1 MGIEKVQLGDI
12 IGYRSFDI
20 AGLIVMLGELISAP
34 KLGGEYSFTHVA
46 IVSGIDSASNQIQI
60 TEAISK
66 GVKSKMISMLPN
78 KSVVKRLNGI
88 QKEHQLAIAAKCI
101 DLASQGIKYNWLQ
114 LFFIGILKILRLEFV
129 KNIFNSD
136 KSTICSMFI
145 GRVMK
150 ETSSYIYPGYLD
162 GNLDPK
168 DIMTDP
174 NFSIVAKGIGA

>member
-12 IGYRSFDI
+12 IGYRSYDL
-20 AGLIVMLGELISAP
+20 AGILVMLGEIISAP
-34 KLGGEYSFTHVA
+34 KLGSEYSFTHVA
-46 IVSGIDSASNQIQI
+46 IVSGIDSANNRLQI
-60 TEAISK
+60 TEAISE
-66 GVKSKMISMLPN
+66 GVKSKMISELPK

-114 LFFIGILKILRLEFV
+114 LIWLGLTKILRLEFIG
-129 KNIFNSD
+129 NIFNS
-136 KSTICSMFI
+136 KKATICSMFI
-145 GRVMK
+145 GRVMH
-150 ETSSYIYPGYLD
+150 ETSTFVFKEYLN

-168 DIMTDP
+168 DIMTEP